1 LPGDIASTSGKQS
14 ITAFAAADPVFV
26 CVISYTATSEIPGIT
41 VAGANPDL
49 IKYTSPA
56 DAEFLYYGKCMCV
69 EGVPATPDG
78 KPTPALITRTAL
90 LKGEIPSFVVDAGA
104 LVKPS
109 VPFFSFG
116 LDSGKNIL
124 THAAMETSA
133 VKRALELGEIT
144 GKQLARL
151 SDLVVI
157 GESIPGGTTTALA
170 VLTALGVD
178 AKFKV
183 SSSMPEN
190 PHSLKNRVVEAALAR
205 SESMSQNAGSSL
217 EAVALLGDPMI
228 PSVAGIARGAL
239 SAGCRVMLA
248 GGTQMTA
255 VMLLL
260 KLLDTRL
267 RGLCIGTT
275 KYVMDDRTSDLAGL
289 AKAVSPETPV
299 LTCDLHLEDSVKP
312 GLRSFNQGFVKEG
325 VGAGGASLAAML
337 KSDKITGR
345 NLMAA
350 IEKEYESCIE
360 SRMGQI
366 KSG

>member
-1 LPGDIASTSGKQS
+1 
-14 ITAFAAADPVFV
+14 
-26 CVISYTATSEIPGIT
+26 
-41 VAGANPDL
+41 
-49 IKYTSPA
+49 
-56 DAEFLYYGKCMCV
+56 
-69 EGVPATPDG
+69 
-78 KPTPALITRTAL
+78 
-90 LKGEIPSFVVDAGA
+90 
-104 LVKPS
+104 
-109 VPFFSFG
+109 
-116 LDSGKNIL
+116 
-124 THAAMETSA
+124 
-133 VKRALELGEIT
+133 
-144 GKQLARL
+144 
-151 SDLVVI
+151 
-157 GESIPGGTTTALA
+157 
-170 VLTALGVD
+170 
-178 AKFKV
+178 
-183 SSSMPEN
+183 
-190 PHSLKNRVVEAALAR
+190 
-205 SESMSQNAGSSL
+205 
-217 EAVALLGDPMI
+217 
-228 PSVAGIARGAL
+228 
-239 SAGCRVMLA
+239 
-248 GGTQMTA
+248 MTA